1 VVLGEGRKVGAPA
14 PNRANQLEFI
24 AMIVGA
30 ER

>member
-1 VVLGEGRKVGAPA
+1 VVWREGRKVGALA
-14 PNRANQLEFI
+14 PNRANQWEFV